1 MVSGTALL
9 GGHWR
14 ARGCLPLFP
23 NDVLV
28 VVIGVL
34 VVLLVL
40 RRAPPPGTLNA
51 PSSIRPPN
59 LGTTS
64 FDWIWNFIII
74 AQLIIIITG
83 KLSKVAGNLHYVSF
97 GYKEPTRNLFRDFNG
112 WFSCH
117 VQNYGLYFE
126 INENLFEDAR
136 IVYVILWANLIFEC
150 RPGSLSVY
158 FFMISF
164 IMALPSYS

>member
-1 MVSGTALL
+1 MVSGTAHL
-9 GGHWR
+9 GGHRR

-23 NDVLV
+23 NHVLV

-34 VVLLVL
+34 AVLLVL
-40 RRAPPPGTLNA
+40 RWPPPPGTLNA
-51 PSSIRPPN
+51 PPSIRPPN

-64 FDWIWNFIII
+64 FDWIWDFIII
-74 AQLIIIITG
+74 AQLIIIIITG
-83 KLSKVAGNLHYVSF
+83 KLSKVAGNLHYVSS
-97 GYKEPTRNLFRDFNG
+97 GYKEPNG

-117 VQNYGLYFE
+117 VQNYGLSFE
-126 INENLFEDAR
+126 INENLFKDAR
-136 IVYVILWANLIFEC
+136 IVYVILWANIIFEC
-150 RPGSLSVY
+150 QPWSLSVY